1 MYRSSSSTHCLNF
14 YLTQRSRGSCRRICG
29 GQRRQPEI
37 RQLALQCLRL
47 FLLYLAHGGFL
58 SLALKPLDRRGI
70 ELKFTF
76 CSPAYNRQASIEQV
90 SNLNTFS
97 SRSTLS
103 IDVSWSYRQTELGF
117 LKFKQYAFASHLS
130 RPCFLYFM
138 FFLPSIK
145 LFFLALDVLF
155 LCH

>member
-1 MYRSSSSTHCLNF
+1 MYRSSSSTHCLDF
-14 YLTQRSRGSCRRICG
+14 YLTQRSRGSCRRICW

-37 RQLALQCLRL
+37 RQLALQCLCL
-47 FLLYLAHGGFL
+47 FLLYLAYGGFL
-58 SLALKPLDRRGI
+58 SFTLKRLDRRGI

-76 CSPAYNRQASIEQV
+76 FSLAFSRQAKIEQV
-90 SNLNTFS
+90 FNLNTFS

-103 IDVSWSYRQTELGF
+103 TDVSWSCRQTELGF
-117 LKFKQYAFASHLS
+117 LKFEQYAFASHLS
-130 RPCFLYFM
+130 CPCFLYFM
-138 FFLPSIK
+138 FFLPTIK